1 MEEKES
7 EKNSQ
12 NEEKESE
19 ESVSSETESQSD
31 TSKPAE
37 ENRKKTDDGYHSNH
51 RQRMWDRIK
60 RFGFE
65 SLEPHEQLEV
75 ILYNPISRGN
85 TNETAHEIIKRFG
98 SVYAALIA
106 DPKELMKIK
115 GVGPKVAEYLNSLLY
130 ITGAVERFE
139 LKYNFGS
146 TLDNIEKASKYAVS
160 LFHGKAVEYLYI
172 VSLNSFKKVI
182 STDMVSAENASQVN
196 TTVAYIAKLA
206 LSNHASY
213 IMLAHNHPG
222 GSLNPSPAD
231 MHMQRAV
238 YEGLNTLSIKLEYNF
253 IVAQGRAKCIFSRED
268 GFGI

>member
-7 EKNSQ
+7 DK
-12 NEEKESE
+12 
-19 ESVSSETESQSD
+19 SVSSETESQSD

-37 ENRKKTDDGYHSNH
+37 KNGKKTDDGYHSNH

-106 DPKELMKIK
+106 DPKELVKIK

-172 VSLNSFKKVI
+172 VSLHSFKKVI